1 MKERMVTRTIK
12 SLKVTSKCYTEIDE
26 SIHELETTIPFG
38 NYTEDKVKKLV
49 EKKLSTDTQKVIP
62 LCILGMTENVE
73 LFGMSESKFI
83 ELAEK
88 LPPRE
93 KKAVEP
99 TNKKSKR
106 EGKSE

>member
-12 SLKVTSKCYTEIDE
+12 SLKVTSKCYSEIDE
-26 SIHELETTIPFG
+26 SIHELETTIPYG
-38 NYTEDKVKKLV
+38 NYTEDKLKKLV

-62 LCILGMTENVE
+62 LCILGITENVE

-88 LPPRE
+88 LPRRE
-93 KKAVEP
+93 KKAVESA
-99 TNKKSKR
+99 NKKSKR
-106 EGKSE
+106 EGKGE

>member
-12 SLKVTSKCYTEIDE
+12 SITVKAKCYSEIDE

-38 NYTEDKVKKLV
+38 NYSEDKLKKLI
-49 EKKLSTDTQKVIP
+49 EKKLSTDTQKVVP

-88 LPPRE
+88 LPPRG
-93 KKAVEP
+93 KKAVEQ
-99 TNKKSKR
+99 TIKNQKKR
-106 EGKSE
+106 G

>member
-1 MKERMVTRTIK
+1 MKERMITRTVK
-12 SLKVTSKCYTEIDE
+12 SLKVKAKCYSEIDE
-26 SIHELETTIPFG
+26 SIHELETSIPFG
-38 NYTEDKVKKLV
+38 NYTEDKLNKLI
-49 EKKLSTDTQKVIP
+49 EKKLSTNTQKVVP

-73 LFGMSESKFI
+73 LFGMPESKFI

>member
-1 MKERMVTRTIK
+1 MTRK
-12 SLKVTSKCYTEIDE
+12 LM
-26 SIHELETTIPFG
+26 
-38 NYTEDKVKKLV
+38 KKLV
-49 EKKLSTDTQKVIP
+49 EKKLSTDTQKVVP
-62 LCILGMTENVE
+62 LCILGVKENVE

-99 TNKKSKR
+99 ANKKSKR